1 MFFENSPLISQSA
14 TPAPESVLLMRA
26 SYVTPDA
33 NDLKQTLAADN
44 TPETI
49 LFNDVPLA
57 SPDIDVDL
65 VTGESTALK
74 DFSGMVSINA
84 LILRESSPFAASDW
98 GMFAEV
104 FDGSNWVPVSGSH
117 RPLTLGFQ
125 FDNEKRPNDFTVSIS
140 LLAGDKFR
148 WRHYTTDASSQ
159 VSLVSFGAANGLP
172 SSAGVI
178 MSFWGIKP

>member
-84 LILRESSPFAASDW
+84 LVLRESSPFAASDW

-117 RPLTLGFQ
+117 RPLTLAF
-125 FDNEKRPNDFTVSIS
+125 NSIMKNARMTS
-140 LLAGDKFR
+140 LFPFLCLLA
-148 WRHYTTDASSQ
+148 TSSVGVTIQ
-159 VSLVSFGAANGLP
+159 RMQAAKCHWFHLVRRMGCPLQR
-172 SSAGVI
+172 V
-178 MSFWGIKP
+178 